1 MRRAFFVEG
10 RLLERGQEITQ
21 PAYRKQQEKFVKHLP
36 IVAVLALAL
45 AGCSQS
51 AKQSTGQ
58 VSSPQTY
65 QVALD
70 TSRGPVVIDVDR
82 SLAPNGAKRFYDLVK
97 AKYFDGSRFYRVVPG
112 FVVQW
117 GAAASP
123 AVTKKWDVTIPD
135 DPVKASNTRGTV
147 SFAATGQP
155 NSRTTH
161 LFINLGNNARLDSM
175 GFAPIGRVTS
185 GMVVVDDIYPGYGE
199 TPDQTMIGEQG
210 NAYLTKDF
218 PALDYIK
225 TARIV
230 DGSK

>member
-1 MRRAFFVEG
+1 
-10 RLLERGQEITQ
+10 
-21 PAYRKQQEKFVKHLP
+21 
-36 IVAVLALAL
+36 
-45 AGCSQS
+45 
-51 AKQSTGQ
+51 
-58 VSSPQTY
+58 
-65 QVALD
+65 
-70 TSRGPVVIDVDR
+70 VIEAHRDWAPHGADR
-82 SLAPNGAKRFYDLVK
+82 FHELVK

-135 DPVKASNTRGTV
+135 DPVKTSNARGTV

-161 LFINLGNNARLDSM
+161 LFINLGENARLDGM

-185 GMVVVDDIYPGYGE
+185 GMTAVDNIYPGYGE
-199 TPDQTMIGEQG
+199 SPDQSLIGAQG
-210 NAYLTKDF
+210 NAYLEKNF
-218 PALDYIK
+218 PQLDYIK

-230 DGSK
+230 SGSQ